1 MALFG
6 QYRDISL
13 FTTLNKEL
21 IVDIIDIEVAVFKL
35 ALAQNK
41 TNMYEENDNKVYYSG
56 VKIPCLINRSGQQ
69 YNQDN
74 PTIDFSQPIE
84 FQFLRDILLDFEI
97 VIEVGDLVEYNGEYY
112 EIDNVIDNQYIVGKN
127 PDYASTGRDWGSNF
141 SIIAQGHITRRTKL
155 NIEQVRSGINNE
167 STLPNNF

>member
-6 QYRDISL
+6 KYRDISL

-35 ALAQNK
+35 SLEHNV
-41 TNMYEENDNKVYYSG
+41 TNIYEENDNKVYYAG
-56 VKIPCLINRSGQQ
+56 VKIPCLINRSAQQ
-69 YNQDN
+69 YNVSN

-97 VIEVGDLVEYNGEYY
+97 VVEVGDLIEYNGEYY

-141 SIIAQGHITRRTKL
+141 SIIAQGHITRRSKL
-155 NIEQVRSGINNE
+155 NIEQVRSGINKQNN
-167 STLPNNF
+167 LPNNF

>member
-6 QYRDISL
+6 KNRDISL

-21 IVDIIDIEVAVFKL
+21 IVDIIDIEVSVFKL
-35 ALAQNK
+35 ALEQNK
-41 TNMYEENDNKVYYSG
+41 TNIYEENDNKIYYSG
-56 VKIPCLINRSGQQ
+56 VRIPCLINRSGQQ
-69 YNQDN
+69 YNFSN

-97 VIEVGDLVEYNGEYY
+97 VVEVGDLIEYNGEYY

-141 SIIAQGHITRRTKL
+141 SIIAEGHITRRSKL
-155 NIEQVRSGINNE
+155 NIEQIRSGINNQ

>member
-6 QYRDISL
+6 KYRDISL

-35 ALAQNK
+35 SLAQNK
-41 TNMYEENDNKVYYSG
+41 TNMYEETDNKVYYSG
-56 VKIPCLINRSGQQ
+56 VKIPCLINRSAQQ
-69 YNQDN
+69 YNFDN
-74 PTIDFSQPIE
+74 PTIDFRQPIE
-84 FQFLRDILLDFEI
+84 FQFLRDILLDFQI
-97 VIEVGDLVEYNGEYY
+97 VVEVGDLVEYNGEYY

-127 PDYASTGRDWGSNF
+127 PDYASTGRDWGSSF

-155 NIEQVRSGINNE
+155 NIEQVRSGINKE
-167 STLPNNF
+167 TTLPNNF

>member
-6 QYRDISL
+6 KYRDISL

-56 VKIPCLINRSGQQ
+56 VRIPCLINRSAQQ
-69 YNQDN
+69 YNFDN
-74 PTIDFSQPIE
+74 PTIDFRQPIE
-84 FQFLRDILLDFEI
+84 FQFLRDILLDFQI
-97 VIEVGDLVEYNGEYY
+97 VVEVGDLVEYNGEYY

-127 PDYASTGRDWGSNF
+127 PDYASSGRDWGSNF

-155 NIEQVRSGINNE
+155 NIEQVRSGINKE
-167 STLPNNF
+167 TTLPNNF